1 MQNDQNCINETQ
13 ARGQSPRW
21 RTLLH
26 TSDIPVMS
34 PQVEEKEQANDK
46 SMKRVVLL
54 ITLLSMSGQLQ

>member
-13 ARGQSPRW
+13 ARAQSPRW

-34 PQVEEKEQANDK
+34 PPVEEKEQANDK
-46 SMKRVVLL
+46 SVKRVVLL
-54 ITLLSMSGQLQ
+54 ITLVPLFQ